1 MFKTTLGRISILV
14 VMAVTF
20 SFGILLIAVWSVD
33 DALRYEPSLK
43 IGIIDATKPSAAAFM
58 VFDVESGT
66 EIASKNSTE
75 ALPIAS
81 VTKLV
86 TASVFYAAAPLEATT
101 TITWPDLNTYGDAG
115 RLKIH
120 EEYTYRGLL
129 YPLLLESSNDA
140 AAAMLRVMPTL
151 LPKMEE
157 WIKVLSL
164 TQTHFEDTSGLSDK
178 NVSTAYELSILAR
191 ALYQKEPHIFD
202 ITSLTQFIGP
212 HTGWM
217 NNNPLVA
224 EEGFMGGKH
233 GYTEAANKTAV
244 VFFNEKLATGHMRT
258 IGYVLLGSNNLK
270 EDVSF
275 LRAEVQK
282 NVRFE

>member
-1 MFKTTLGRISILV
+1 MFKTTLGRISIFV
-14 VMAVTF
+14 VMAATF

-43 IGIIDATKPSAAAFM
+43 IGVFDTAAPSASAFM

-75 ALPIAS
+75 VLPIAS

-86 TASVFYAAAPLEATT
+86 TASVFYATAPLEATT
-101 TITWPDLNTYGDAG
+101 TITWTDLNTYGDAG

-140 AAAMLRVMPTL
+140 AAAMLRVVPTL
-151 LPKMEE
+151 LPKMDE
-157 WIKVLSL
+157 WVKVLSL
-164 TQTHFEDTSGLSDK
+164 THTHFADTSGLSAE

-217 NNNPLVA
+217 NNNPLVS
-224 EEGFMGGKH
+224 EEGFIGGKH
-233 GYTEAANKTAV
+233 GYTEAANRTAV
-244 VFFNEKLATGHMRT
+244 VFFDEKLATGHIRK
-258 IGYVLLGSNNLK
+258 IGYVLLGSSDLK
-270 EDVSF
+270 KDTAF
-275 LRAEVQK
+275 LRTEVQK